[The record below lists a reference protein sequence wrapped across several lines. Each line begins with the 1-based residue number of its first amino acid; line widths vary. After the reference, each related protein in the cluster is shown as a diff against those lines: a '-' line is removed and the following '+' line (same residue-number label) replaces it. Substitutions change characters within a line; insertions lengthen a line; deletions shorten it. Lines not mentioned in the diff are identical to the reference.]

1 MELSMTTTTPIMVVQ
16 IVAMFMMM
24 AVGAVCFKAG
34 FITKEGS
41 RVLTNISCYVSMPAV
56 IVRALATKFDPTV
69 AANMLSMV
77 VVTCILMVVSIVVA
91 RVAYGADGNRVA
103 QVGIIV
109 SNMGFVGIP
118 LVDHVVGPDYVIY
131 ISAVI
136 AAQVLFIWTYCVWLI
151 SGDAKDVSVKKI
163 VTNPTI
169 ISVVIGFAMFLCS
182 YELTGVLGSFVD
194 GIANLN
200 TGVGMLLL
208 GVFLAQSDLRSLI
221 CTRSIYKASALRL
234 LVVTGISAVVLAFT
248 PLSIACKAVVLIA
261 FAAPC
266 GTISCMFSQLFGGDY
281 RYGSGLVTIS
291 TLLSLITMPLM
302 LMLGLMLF
310 NLV

>member
-1 MELSMTTTTPIMVVQ
+1 MSLSIGTTMPVMVTQ

-24 AVGAVCFKAG
+24 AVGAVCYKVG

-41 RVLTNISCYVSMPAV
+41 RVLTNIACYVSTPAV
-56 IVRALATKFDPTV
+56 IVRALATKFDPAIAVNV
-69 AANMLSMV
+69 AGVV
-77 VVTCILMVVSIVVA
+77 VVTCVLMVVSIVVA
-91 RVAYGADGNRVA
+91 RVAYGINGNRVA

-118 LVDHVVGPDYVIY
+118 LVEHVVGPDYVIY

-136 AAQVLFIWTYCVWLI
+136 AAQIPFVWTYCVWLI
-151 SGDAKDVSVKKI
+151 SGDVKDVSAKKVI
-163 VTNPTI
+163 TNPTI
-169 ISVVIGFAMFLCS
+169 ISVVAGFAMFICS
-182 YELTGVLGSFVD
+182 YELTGVLESFVD

-208 GVFLAQSDLRSLI
+208 GVFLAQSDIRSLI

-234 LVVTGISAVVLAFT
+234 LVVTGASAVLLA
-248 PLSIACKAVVLIA
+248 PLPMPVACKAVVLIA

-266 GTISCMFSQLFGGDY
+266 GTVSCMFSQLFGGDY
-281 RYGSGLVTIS
+281 RYGAGLVTIS
-291 TLLSLITMPLM
+291 TLLSLVSMPLM
-302 LMLGLMLF
+302 LMPGLALF
-310 NLV
+310 SL

>member
-1 MELSMTTTTPIMVVQ
+1 MSLSIGTTMPVMVTQ

-24 AVGAVCFKAG
+24 AVGAVCYKVG

-41 RVLTNISCYVSMPAV
+41 RVLTNIACYVSTPAV
-56 IVRALATKFDPTV
+56 IVRALATKFDPAIAVNV
-69 AANMLSMV
+69 AGVV
-77 VVTCILMVVSIVVA
+77 VVTCVLMVVSIVVA
-91 RVAYGADGNRVA
+91 RVAYGINGNRVA

-118 LVDHVVGPDYVIY
+118 LVEHVVGPDYVIY

-136 AAQVLFIWTYCVWLI
+136 AAQIPFVWTYCVWLI
-151 SGDAKDVSVKKI
+151 SGDVKDVSAKKVI
-163 VTNPTI
+163 TNPTI
-169 ISVVIGFAMFLCS
+169 ISVVAGFAMFICS
-182 YELTGVLGSFVD
+182 YELTGVLESFVD

-208 GVFLAQSDLRSLI
+208 GVFLAQSDIRSLI

-234 LVVTGISAVVLAFT
+234 LVVTGASAVLLA
-248 PLSIACKAVVLIA
+248 PLPMPVACKAVVLIA

-266 GTISCMFSQLFGGDY
+266 GTVSCMFSQLFGGDY
-281 RYGSGLVTIS
+281 RYGAGLVTIS
-291 TLLSLITMPLM
+291 TLLSLVSMSLM
-302 LMLGLMLF
+302 LMLGLALF
-310 NLV
+310 SL

>member
-1 MELSMTTTTPIMVVQ
+1 MSLSIGTTMPVMVTQ

-24 AVGAVCFKAG
+24 AVGAVCYKVG

-41 RVLTNISCYVSMPAV
+41 RVLTNIACHVSTPAV
-56 IVRALATKFDPTV
+56 IVRALATKFDPAIAVNV
-69 AANMLSMV
+69 AGV
-77 VVTCILMVVSIVVA
+77 VVVICVLMVVSIVVA
-91 RVAYGADGNRVA
+91 RVAYGINGSRVA

-118 LVDHVVGPDYVIY
+118 LVEHVVGPDYVIY

-136 AAQVLFIWTYCVWLI
+136 AAQIPFVWTYCVWLI
-151 SGDAKDVSVKKI
+151 SGDVKDVSAKKVI
-163 VTNPTI
+163 TNPTI
-169 ISVVIGFAMFLCS
+169 ISVVAGFAMFICS
-182 YELTGVLGSFVD
+182 YELTGVLESFVD

-208 GVFLAQSDLRSLI
+208 GVFLAQSDIRSLI

-234 LVVTGISAVVLAFT
+234 LVVTGASAVLLA
-248 PLSIACKAVVLIA
+248 PLPMPVACKAVELIA

-266 GTISCMFSQLFGGDY
+266 GTVSCMFSQLFGGDY
-281 RYGSGLVTIS
+281 RYGAGLVTIS
-291 TLLSLITMPLM
+291 TLLSLVSMPLM
-302 LMLGLMLF
+302 LMLGLALF
-310 NLV
+310 SL

>member
-1 MELSMTTTTPIMVVQ
+1 MEMSLATTMPIMVVQ

-24 AVGAVCFKAG
+24 AVGAACFKVG

-56 IVRALATKFDPTV
+56 IVRALAAKFDPDV
-69 AANMLSMV
+69 AANVAGVV
-77 VVTCILMVVSIVVA
+77 VVTCILMVVSIVIA

-103 QVGIIV
+103 QVGVIV
-109 SNMGFVGIP
+109 SNMGFVAIP
-118 LVDHVVGPDYVIY
+118 LVEHVIGPDYVIY

-136 AAQVLFIWTYCVWLI
+136 AVQVLFIWTYCVWLI
-151 SGDAKDVSVKKI
+151 SGDAKNVSAKKI

-169 ISVVIGFAMFLCS
+169 ISVAIGFAMFFCS
-182 YELTGVLGSFVD
+182 YELTGVLESFVD
-194 GIANLN
+194 GIADLN

-221 CTRSIYKASALRL
+221 RTRSIYKANVLRL
-234 LVVTGISAVVLAFT
+234 LVVTGISAVVLAFS

-266 GTISCMFSQLFGGDY
+266 GTISCMLSQLFGGDY
-281 RYGSGLVTIS
+281 RYGAGMVTIS

>member
-1 MELSMTTTTPIMVVQ
+1 MELSLATTMPVMVVQ

-24 AVGAVCFKAG
+24 AVGAACYKAG

-41 RVLTNISCYVSMPAV
+41 RVLTNIACYVSTPAV
-56 IVRALATKFDPTV
+56 IVRALATKFDSAIAASV
-69 AANMLSMV
+69 AGVV
-77 VVTCILMVVSIVVA
+77 VVTCILMVVSIVVT
-91 RVAYGADGNRVA
+91 RVAYGVDGNRVA

-118 LVDHVVGPDYVIY
+118 LVEHVVGSDYVIY

-136 AAQVLFIWTYCVWLI
+136 AAQVLFTWTYCVWLI

-163 VTNPTI
+163 ATNPTI
-169 ISVVIGFAMFLCS
+169 ISVVVGFAMFLCS
-182 YELTGVLGSFVD
+182 YELTGVLESFVD

-208 GVFLAQSDLRSLI
+208 GVFLAQSDIRSLVR
-221 CTRSIYKASALRL
+221 TRSIYKASALRL
-234 LVVTGISAVVLAFT
+234 IVATGISAVVLAFC
-248 PLSIACKAVVLIA
+248 PLSLACKVVVLIA

-266 GTISCMFSQLFGGDY
+266 GTVSCMFSQLFGGDY
-281 RYGSGLVTIS
+281 RYGAGMVTIS

-310 NLV
+310 NL

>member
-1 MELSMTTTTPIMVVQ
+1 MSLSIGTTMPVMVTQ

-24 AVGAVCFKAG
+24 AVGAVCYKVG

-41 RVLTNISCYVSMPAV
+41 RVLTNIACYVSTPAV
-56 IVRALATKFDPTV
+56 IVRALATKFDPAIAVNV
-69 AANMLSMV
+69 AGVV
-77 VVTCILMVVSIVVA
+77 VVTCVLMVVSIVVA
-91 RVAYGADGNRVA
+91 RVAYGINGNRVA

-118 LVDHVVGPDYVIY
+118 LVEHVAGPDYVIY

-136 AAQVLFIWTYCVWLI
+136 AAQIPFVWTYCVWLI
-151 SGDAKDVSVKKI
+151 SGDVKDVSAKKVI
-163 VTNPTI
+163 TNPTI
-169 ISVVIGFAMFLCS
+169 ISVVAGFAMFICS
-182 YELTGVLGSFVD
+182 YELTGVLESFVD

-208 GVFLAQSDLRSLI
+208 GVFLAQSDIRSLI

-234 LVVTGISAVVLAFT
+234 LVVTGASAVLLA
-248 PLSIACKAVVLIA
+248 PLPMPVACKAVVLIA

-266 GTISCMFSQLFGGDY
+266 GTVSCMFSQLFGGDY
-281 RYGSGLVTIS
+281 RYGAGLVTIS
-291 TLLSLITMPLM
+291 TLLSLVSMPLM
-302 LMLGLMLF
+302 LMLGLALF
-310 NLV
+310 SL